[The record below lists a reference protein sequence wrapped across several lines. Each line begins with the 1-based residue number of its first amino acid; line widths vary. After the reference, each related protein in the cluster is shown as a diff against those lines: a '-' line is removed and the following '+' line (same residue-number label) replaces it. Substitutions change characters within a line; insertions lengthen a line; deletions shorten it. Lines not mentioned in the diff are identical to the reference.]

1 MLIFV
6 LAMAA
11 AVLVSG
17 YTGFGRC
24 VYAVGGNEEAARM
37 MGLNVGRCKMLVYMI
52 SGGCASV
59 AGMMLASRVE
69 SVKPDVAAGWELEAI
84 AAVVIGGVSLTGG
97 IGKVSHVLYG
107 VLILGIISS
116 VINRLPFPMPA
127 YSNYL
132 ITGVLLLAVVLLQA
146 RITDVDSR

>member
-1 MLIFV
+1 
-6 LAMAA
+6 
-11 AVLVSG
+11 
-17 YTGFGRC
+17 
-24 VYAVGGNEEAARM
+24 
-37 MGLNVGRCKMLVYMI
+37 MLVYMI
-52 SGGCASV
+52 SGGCAGM
-59 AGMMLASRVE
+59 AGMMLASRVT
-69 SVKPDVAAGWELEAI
+69 SVKPNVAAGWELEAI